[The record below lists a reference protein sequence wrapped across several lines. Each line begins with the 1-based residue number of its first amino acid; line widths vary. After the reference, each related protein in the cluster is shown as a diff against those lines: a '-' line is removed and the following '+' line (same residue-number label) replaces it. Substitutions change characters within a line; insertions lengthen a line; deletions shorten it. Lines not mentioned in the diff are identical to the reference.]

1 MVHPDVV
8 AYLRVN
14 LDRFP
19 TETLKDQLMSEGISE
34 EDFSDCLAAAIRSRK
49 VLKRRRFLGI
59 FLMIAGGGVFLLS
72 AASLLVRYFTASGSS
87 AKSDYVTGSLI
98 GHYGFIVAIPPG
110 YMAYDRQ
117 PAVENDVEKVFFFK
131 SGTRA
136 DNLLDEG
143 LYGGLGIVRMEVS
156 PGREPWGMNAA
167 ALALSVEERS
177 QRRKENYRLNDLHFG
192 ALSGIEFV
200 FGAPSP
206 RVEAYV
212 FGREL
217 SYSLFGGPDDTL
229 LRQILSSLR
238 DKNSEE

>member
-14 LDRFP
+14 LDLFTP
-19 TETLKDQLMSEGISE
+19 ETLKEQLFSEGISE
-34 EDFSDCLAAAIRSRK
+34 EDFSECLAAAIRSRK

-59 FLMIAGGGVFLLS
+59 FLMVAGGGVFLLS
-72 AASLLVRYFTASGSS
+72 AASLLVRYFTGSQS
-87 AKSDYVTGSLI
+87 KAADYATGSLI
-98 GHYGFIVAIPPG
+98 GHYGFVVAIPEG

-117 PAVENDVEKVFFFK
+117 PAVENDIEKVFFFK
-131 SGTRA
+131 NGTRP

-156 PGREPWGMNAA
+156 PGREPWGLNAA
-167 ALALSVEERS
+167 AVARAVEERS
-177 QRRKENYRLNDLHFG
+177 QRRKETYRLNDLHFG
-192 ALSGIEFV
+192 ALSGVEFV

-206 RVEAYV
+206 RSEAYV
-212 FGREL
+212 FGSEL
-217 SYSLFGGPDDTL
+217 SYSLFGGQDDTL